1 MSDDRREDRLDRV
14 LDAALRQMAG
24 GDGPADMRRRVLARL
39 AEPSRRVGT
48 LGVVLAAGTAIA
60 VLAGT
65 AALLRRPEPAAPKTP
80 IARRGGPPVTAA
92 TRRPEVTAHPSEPVH
107 AAARPIRPA
116 SRRVAQPRSPEGG
129 LAAEAGAED
138 APVAP
143 VEPIAPAALGVAPMQ
158 TEALTIVPLRMDSM
172 EIAPLAEPR
181 SE

>member
-1 MSDDRREDRLDRV
+1 MSEDRREGRLDRV
-14 LDAALRQMAG
+14 LDDALDRMSG

-39 AEPSRRVGT
+39 AEPPRRAGS
-48 LGVVLAAGTAIA
+48 LGMVLAAGATIA
-60 VLAGT
+60 VLVGT
-65 AALLRRPEPAAPKTP
+65 AALLRRPEAPVRETP
-80 IARRGGPPVTAA
+80 IARGEGPPVTLA
-92 TRRPEVTAHPSEPVH
+92 TRPAPVTAHPSEPVH

>member
-92 TRRPEVTAHPSEPVH
+92 TQPSAVTAHPSEPVH
-107 AAARPIRPA
+107 AASRAIRPA
-116 SRRVAQPRSPEGG
+116 SPRVAQPPLPE
-129 LAAEAGAED
+129 AAIATEAGAE
-138 APVAP
+138 AVPMSP
-143 VEPIAPAALGVAPMQ
+143 VEPIAPAALGVAPMPA
-158 TEALTIVPLRMDSM
+158 EALIIAPLRMDPM
-172 EIAPLAEPR
+172 EIVPLAEPR